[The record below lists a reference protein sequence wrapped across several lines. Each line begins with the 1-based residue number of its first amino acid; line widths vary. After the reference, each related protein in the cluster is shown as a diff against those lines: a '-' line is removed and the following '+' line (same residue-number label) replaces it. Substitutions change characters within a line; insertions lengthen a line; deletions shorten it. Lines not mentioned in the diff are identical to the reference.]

1 MRLPLITRVILA
13 LLLVGVVPLAVVLT
27 DRAQVHQTLRDN
39 VLAAQILAART
50 RAERVSELLRRR
62 TLLARTLANHPAV
75 STAPGS
81 AETSGL
87 LAGMLQAEPEL
98 VAIVLHGADGTELL
112 RAQRREHVAA
122 IDQVLQAPATYLETE
137 TTAWLRSRSALPDG
151 QGDVVLVSFAG
162 DLADVLNPQEIG
174 NAVDQAILDTDGA
187 LVTGTITSTEQLPT
201 ELFQRALTSGQIGSG
216 VFGDG
221 DRRVLGAYF
230 PIPGTSWIVV
240 SQQRVEVAEAQARRM
255 DRLSLLA
262 IVGALLLIAVTTTAA
277 YATVVRPIR
286 RLLSDQQ
293 RLIGFEATGGGDEI
307 DQLRASLEILERHLN
322 DREQLDKVFLGR
334 YQVIDVLGEGGMG
347 TVFRAWDPVLQRP
360 VALKTVR
367 VSKTLDESERGEK
380 VAALL
385 GEAVTIARINH
396 PNVVAVFD
404 VQQERS
410 AGFIAMEL
418 VDGLTLEAYQKLRGP
433 LEVQELLPLAVAMAS
448 GLQAAHA
455 QGIVHHDVK
464 PGNILLGW
472 DGTIKVVDFGIAR
485 FASELAPESGRIF
498 GTPGYLPPEAITG
511 RGYAEPG
518 DWFSLGVILYE
529 CLTGQ
534 RLYRGAHMREML
546 MNTVRQDVT
555 PIQAQRPDVPN
566 ALAELIDGLLEKQP
580 SRRLGRAQDLIPRLE
595 ALSAEP
601 WSVER
606 LRRMKSKQVN
616 YEKSQSVYC
625 PFVDDGAAA
634 GGSDRSTDP
643 FGGTAG

>member
-13 LLLVGVVPLAVVLT
+13 LVLVGIVPLAVVLT

-50 RAERVSELLRRR
+50 RAERVSELLSRRA
-62 TLLARTLANHPAV
+62 LLARTLAHHPAV
-75 STAPGS
+75 SAAPGS
-81 AETSGL
+81 SETSGL
-87 LAGMLQAEPEL
+87 LAGLLQAEPEL
-98 VAIVLHGADGTELL
+98 VAIVLRGPGGAELL
-112 RAQRREHVAA
+112 RVQRREHATDV
-122 IDQVLQAPATYLETE
+122 DSVLNAPSDYLETE
-137 TTAWLRSRSALPDG
+137 TTAWLRSRCELPDG
-151 QGDVVLVSFAG
+151 GGEVVLVSFAG

-174 NAVDQAILDTDGA
+174 NAVDQAILDADGS
-187 LVTGTITSTEQLPT
+187 LVAGTIASIDQLPT

-240 SQQRVEVAEAQARRM
+240 SQQRAEVAEAQARRM

-262 IVGALLLIAVTTTAA
+262 ITGALLLIALTTSAA

-286 RLLSDQQ
+286 RLLADQQ
-293 RLIGFEATGGGDEI
+293 RLIGVEATGGGDEI
-307 DQLRASLEILERHLN
+307 DQLRASLEVLERRID

-334 YQVIDVLGEGGMG
+334 YQVVDVLGEGGMG

-367 VSKTLDESERGEK
+367 VSKTLDDSQHGER

-418 VDGLTLEAYQKLRGP
+418 VDGPTLEAYQSDRGP

-448 GLQAAHA
+448 GLRAAHA
-455 QGIVHHDVK
+455 QSIVHHDVK

-472 DGTIKVVDFGIAR
+472 DGSIKVVDFGIAR
-485 FASELAPESGRIF
+485 FASELAPESGKIF

-518 DWFSLGVILYE
+518 DWFSFGVILYE
-529 CLTGQ
+529 CLTGH
-534 RLYRGAHMREML
+534 RLYRGSHMREVL
-546 MNTVRQDVT
+546 INTVRQDVT
-555 PIQAQRPDVPN
+555 PIQAHRPDVPD

-580 SRRLGRAQDLIPRLE
+580 SRRSGRAQNLVPRLE
-595 ALSAEP
+595 ALSSEP
-601 WSVER
+601 WSLER
-606 LRRMKSKQVN
+606 LRRMKSKQLH

-625 PFVDDGAAA
+625 PFLDAQTEP
-634 GGSDRSTDP
+634 SSLELDP
-643 FGGTAG
+643 V